1 MRINNL
7 TLCAGIALALFSSCG
22 SSKRTLPTS
31 DEFPVI
37 TIGASNAQLK
47 TTYPATIK
55 GIQDVEVRPKVSGFI
70 TKLYIHEGEA
80 VRAGQLLFVI
90 DNSTFQ
96 AAVEQAQ
103 AQVNSAQSAVSQA
116 KARVVQANASL
127 TSAQAQAATAKL
139 TYDNSNSLYASKVIG
154 DYELQTAK
162 NTHETAMAAI
172 NQANSGIV
180 SARAAVNQAESGVK
194 QAQAMLSSAK
204 DNLSF
209 CYVKSP
215 TTGYVGSLPYKE
227 GALVSPS
234 IAQPVTTIS
243 NVSTMEVYFSMTE
256 ADVLKLSRSNNGL
269 NNAIK
274 SFPSVS
280 LKLADGSIYNHEG
293 TIVKTSGI
301 INPSTGTV
309 SVIARFA
316 NPEHLLK
323 SGGSGQIII
332 ARSDNN
338 VLQIPQDATTQ
349 VQDKIFVYKVDSEN
363 KLHYSEITVNPQND
377 GMKYIVTS
385 GLKMG
390 ERIVIKGLTTL
401 QDGMTIKP
409 VSEAEYEAI
418 IKKAEGLGEK
428 QKTAA
433 GFIEAMTSGEKK
445 K

>member
-1 MRINNL
+1 
-7 TLCAGIALALFSSCG
+7 
-22 SSKRTLPTS
+22 
-31 DEFPVI
+31 
-37 TIGASNAQLK
+37 
-47 TTYPATIK
+47 
-55 GIQDVEVRPKVSGFI
+55 
-70 TKLYIHEGEA
+70 
-80 VRAGQLLFVI
+80 
-90 DNSTFQ
+90 
-96 AAVEQAQ
+96 
-103 AQVNSAQSAVSQA
+103 
-116 KARVVQANASL
+116 
-127 TSAQAQAATAKL
+127 
-139 TYDNSNSLYASKVIG
+139 
-154 DYELQTAK
+154 
-162 NTHETAMAAI
+162 
-172 NQANSGIV
+172 
-180 SARAAVNQAESGVK
+180 
-194 QAQAMLSSAK
+194 
-204 DNLSF
+204 
-209 CYVKSP
+209 
-215 TTGYVGSLPYKE
+215 
-227 GALVSPS
+227 
-234 IAQPVTTIS
+234 
-243 NVSTMEVYFSMTE
+243 MTE

-377 GMKYIVTS
+377 GVKYIVTS

-428 QKTAA
+428 QKTAS